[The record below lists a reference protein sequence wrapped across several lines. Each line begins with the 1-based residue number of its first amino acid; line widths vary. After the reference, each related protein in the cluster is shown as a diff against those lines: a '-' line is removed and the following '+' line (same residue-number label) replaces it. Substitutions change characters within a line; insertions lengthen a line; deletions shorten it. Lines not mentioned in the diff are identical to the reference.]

1 MARQE
6 ARDVTVME
14 RWARFVHRRKW
25 LVLAAWLVILV
36 AGAAAARAFGGEFQT
51 EFRLPGSESQR
62 ANDLLKERFPG
73 QAGGEA
79 DIVFEVPT
87 GIDGARPQIEEVLAR
102 IQAEI
107 PDVAAIESPF
117 ERPGYI
123 SPDGTIARAV
133 VRFTFD
139 ADKVP
144 HETAMQLIRLTE
156 EAARPGFTVE
166 PGGRVIQFNE
176 QAEFGSEIYGLIAA
190 VFILL
195 IAFGSVVAMGVPI
208 GAALFGLGTGLALI
222 TIAARWV
229 GFPSFSSQF
238 AAMIGIGVGI
248 DYSLLVVTRFREA
261 IHAGKRVEDAV
272 VEAVTTSGR
281 SVMFAGVVVAIA
293 FLGLFVMGLPF
304 VATLATAGAVVV
316 LVAVAIALSLTPA
329 LLAVFGRRV
338 DSLRVPF
345 FHQSEGVDPRSPWYR
360 LSRAIQARPW
370 PFALLAGGLLV
381 VLALPLLD
389 MQLGFTDAG
398 NRSPSSHSRKA
409 YDLIA
414 KGFGPGTNGPLL
426 IVADTRNGNGG
437 LERAVEL
444 LRATPG
450 VANVTQPLLNP
461 QGDTAV
467 ITVIPTTKP
476 QDHATT
482 ELVHRLRND
491 VLRQAGTNGDRFYVT
506 GVTAGQIDA
515 SDRISQRMPY
525 LFIGVIGLSFILLTA
540 MFRSVV
546 VALKAAIMNLLSIG
560 AAYGVVVAVFQ
571 WGWGGELIGVGTGP
585 VEVFLPMMM
594 FAILFG
600 LSMDYEVFLISR
612 IREEYLKTGDTG
624 LAVANGLTATARVIT
639 AAAAIMVTVFLAF
652 VLGPERV
659 IKEFGIGL
667 ATAILVDATI
677 VRILLVPSTMELLGR
692 WNWWMPRW
700 LDRILPNL
708 HVEGPPASEGEP
720 AGAAGS
726 RPLTAGAGRTG

>member
-1 MARQE
+1 MATQE
-6 ARDVTVME
+6 GAGLLE
-14 RWARFVHRRKW
+14 RWAGFVYRRKW
-25 LVLAAWLVILV
+25 LVLAAWVAVLVGV
-36 AGAAAARAFGGEFQT
+36 GASARAFGGEFQT
-51 EFRLPGSESQR
+51 EFTLPGSESQR
-62 ANDLLKERFPG
+62 ANDLLKERFPA

-79 DIVFEVPT
+79 DLVFEVPT
-87 GIDGARPQIEEVLAR
+87 GIEGARAEIEAVLAR
-102 IQAEI
+102 VAAEV

-144 HETAMQLIRLTE
+144 HETAVALIRLAE
-156 EAARPGFTVE
+156 GASRVDFTVE
-166 PGGRVIQFNE
+166 PGGRVVQFNE
-176 QAEFGSEIYGLIAA
+176 QTEFGSEIYGLIAA

-208 GAALFGLGTGLALI
+208 GAALFGLGTGLGILMV
-222 TIAARWV
+222 AARWI
-229 GFPSFSSQF
+229 GFPDFSSQF

-261 IHAGKRVEDAV
+261 IHGGKSVRDGVI
-272 VEAVTTSGR
+272 EAVTTSGR
-281 SVMFAGVVVAIA
+281 AVAFAGVIVAIA

-304 VATLATAGAVVV
+304 IATLATAGAVVV
-316 LVAVAIALSLTPA
+316 LVAVAIAMSLTPA
-329 LLAVFGRRV
+329 LLAVFGKRV

-345 FHQSEGVDPRSPWYR
+345 LHQSEGVDPNSTWYR
-360 LSRAIQARPW
+360 LSRSIQRHPW
-370 PFALLAGGLLV
+370 PFAVVATLVLV
-381 VLALPLLD
+381 VLSLPIFS
-389 MQLGFTDAG
+389 MELGFTDAG
-398 NRSPSSHSRKA
+398 NRSPDSHSRKA

-426 IVADTRNGNGG
+426 VVADVRNGNGG

-444 LRATPG
+444 MRETPG
-450 VANVTQPLLNP
+450 VAAVTEPVLNP
-461 QGDTAV
+461 AGDTAV

-482 ELVHRLRND
+482 ELVHRLRDD
-491 VLRQAGTNGDRFYVT
+491 VLKQAETNGDRFYIT

-515 SDRISQRMPY
+515 SDRISERMPY
-525 LFIGVIGLSFILLTA
+525 LFVGVIGLSFILLTA

-571 WGWGGELIGVGTGP
+571 WGWGGGLIGVGTGP

-612 IREEYLKTGDTG
+612 VREEYLKTGDTG
-624 LAVANGLTATARVIT
+624 TAVANGLTATARVIT

-677 VRILLVPSTMELLGR
+677 VRIFLVPSAMALLGR
-692 WNWWMPRW
+692 WNWWMPGW
-700 LDRILPNL
+700 LDRLLPTL
-708 HVEGPPASEGEP
+708 DVEGAGHAAAGP
-720 AGAAGS
+720 AGAK
-726 RPLTAGAGRTG
+726 

>member
-1 MARQE
+1 M
-6 ARDVTVME
+6 TGLE
-14 RWARFVHRRKW
+14 RWARWTYRRRW
-25 LVLAAWLVILV
+25 LVLAAWVVILAV
-36 AGAAAARAFGGEFQT
+36 AGGLANQFGGAFQT
-51 EFRLPGSESQR
+51 EFKLPGSESQR
-62 ANDLLKERFPG
+62 ANDLLKERFPA

-87 GIDGARPQIEEVLAR
+87 GIEGARADIEAVLY
-102 IQAEI
+102 QVESDL
-107 PDVAAIESPF
+107 PDVAAVESPF

-144 HETAMQLIRLTE
+144 HETAKQLIALTE
-156 EAARPGFTVE
+156 AASRPGFTVE
-166 PGGRVIQFNE
+166 PGGRVVQFNE
-176 QAEFGSEIYGLIAA
+176 QAEFGSEVYGLIAA

-195 IAFGSVVAMGVPI
+195 IAFGSVAAMGVPI
-208 GAALFGLGTGLALI
+208 GAALFGLGTGLAVI
-222 TIAARWV
+222 TLAARWV

-261 IHAGKRVEDAV
+261 IHAGKSVEEGI

-281 SVMFAGVVVAIA
+281 SVIFAGVVVAIA

-316 LVAVAIALSLTPA
+316 LVAVAIASSLTPA
-329 LLAVFGRRV
+329 LLSVIGKRV

-345 FHQSEGVDPRSPWYR
+345 LHQSEGVDPRSPWFR
-360 LSRAIQARPW
+360 LSRVIQRHPW
-370 PFALLAGGLLV
+370 PFAIVAGGILV
-381 VLALPLLD
+381 AASLPILT
-389 MQLGFTDAG
+389 MELGFTDAG

-426 IVADTRNGNGG
+426 IVADAKNGNGG

-444 LRATPG
+444 LRETPG
-450 VANVTQPLLNP
+450 VAAVTEPLLNP
-461 QGDTAV
+461 AGDTAV

-482 ELVHRLRND
+482 ELVHRLRDD
-491 VLRQAGTNGDRFYVT
+491 VLKRAGTNGDRYYVT

-515 SDRISQRMPY
+515 SDRISSRMPY
-525 LFIGVIGLSFILLTA
+525 LFIGVIGLSFVLLTA

-546 VALKAAIMNLLSIG
+546 VAAKAAVMNLLSIG
-560 AAYGVVVAVFQ
+560 AAYGVVVAIFQ
-571 WGWGGELIGVGTGP
+571 WGWLGELIGVGKGP
-585 VEVFLPMMM
+585 IEVFLPMMM

-612 IREEYLKTGDTG
+612 IREEYLRTGDTAE
-624 LAVANGLTATARVIT
+624 AVANGLTATARVIT

-667 ATAILVDATI
+667 ATAIFVDATL
-677 VRILLVPSTMELLGR
+677 VRIFLVPATMELLGK
-692 WNWWMPRW
+692 WNWWMPGW
-700 LDRILPNL
+700 LDRVLPKLN
-708 HVEGPPASEGEP
+708 VEGPPAGSGELP
-720 AGAAGS
+720 G
-726 RPLTAGAGRTG
+726 TASAGR

>member
-1 MARQE
+1 MSGL
-6 ARDVTVME
+6 E
-14 RWARFVHRRKW
+14 RWARLTYRRRW
-25 LVLAAWLVILV
+25 WVLGVWVLILAV
-36 AGAAAARAFGGEFQT
+36 MGGLARGIGGEFQT
-51 EFRLPGSESQR
+51 EFTLPGSESQR
-62 ANDLLKERFPG
+62 ANDLLKARFPA

-79 DIVFEVPT
+79 DLVFEVPT
-87 GIDGARPQIEEVLAR
+87 GIEGARDRIEAVLAR
-102 IQAEI
+102 VRTEV

-133 VRFTFD
+133 VRFQFD

-144 HETAMQLIRLTE
+144 HETAVALIRLAESETG
-156 EAARPGFTVE
+156 PGFTVE
-166 PGGRVIQFNE
+166 PGGRVVQFNE
-176 QAEFGSEIYGLIAA
+176 QTEFGSEIYGLIAA

-208 GAALFGLGTGLALI
+208 GAALFGLGTGLAII
-222 TIAARWV
+222 TVAARWV
-229 GFPSFSSQF
+229 GFPGFSSQF

-261 IHAGKRVEDAV
+261 IHGGRSVEEGV
-272 VEAVTTSGR
+272 VEAVVTSGR

-316 LVAVAIALSLTPA
+316 LVAVAIAVSLTPA
-329 LLAVFGRRV
+329 LLAVFGKRV
-338 DSLRVPF
+338 DALRVPF
-345 FHQSEGVDPRSPWYR
+345 LHQSEGIDPRSPWFR
-360 LSRAIQARPW
+360 LSRVIQRHPW
-370 PFALLAGGLLV
+370 PFAIVTGGLLV
-381 VLALPLLD
+381 AAALPIFS

-398 NRSPSSHSRKA
+398 NRSPSSHARRA

-426 IVADTRNGNGG
+426 IVADVRNGNGG
-437 LERAVEL
+437 LSRAVEL
-444 LRATPG
+444 LRETPG
-450 VANVTQPLLNP
+450 VAAVTEPVINP
-461 QGDTAV
+461 AGDTAV

-482 ELVHRLRND
+482 DLVHRLRGD
-491 VLRQAGTNGDRFYVT
+491 VLKRAGTNGDRYYVT

-515 SDRISQRMPY
+515 SDRISSRMPY

-546 VALKAAIMNLLSIG
+546 VAAKAAVMNLLSIG

-571 WGWGGELIGVGTGP
+571 WGWFGELIGVGEGP
-585 VEVFLPMMM
+585 IEVFLPMMM

-612 IREEYLKTGDTG
+612 IREEYLRTGDTAE
-624 LAVANGLTATARVIT
+624 AVANGLTATARVIT

-659 IKEFGIGL
+659 IKEFGLGL
-667 ATAILVDATI
+667 ATAIFVDATL
-677 VRILLVPSTMELLGR
+677 VRIFLVPSTMELLGR
-692 WNWWMPRW
+692 WNWWMPGW
-700 LDRILPNL
+700 LDRLLPNL
-708 HVEGPPASEGEP
+708 HLEGPPAG
-720 AGAAGS
+720 AGDLAGS
-726 RPLTAGAGRTG
+726 PAHGGR

>member
-1 MARQE
+1 MARGASRE
-6 ARDVTVME
+6 MTGLE
-14 RWARFVHRRKW
+14 RWARWTYRRRW
-25 LVLAAWLVILV
+25 LVLAAWVVILAV
-36 AGAAAARAFGGEFQT
+36 AGGLASQFGGEFQT
-51 EFRLPGSESQR
+51 EFKLPGSESQR
-62 ANDLLKERFPG
+62 ANDLLKERFPA

-87 GIDGARPQIEEVLAR
+87 GIEGARADIEAVLK
-102 IQAEI
+102 QVESDL
-107 PDVAAIESPF
+107 PDVAAVESPF

-144 HETAMQLIRLTE
+144 HETAKQLIALTE
-156 EAARPGFTVE
+156 AASRPGFTVE
-166 PGGRVIQFNE
+166 PGGRVVEFNE
-176 QAEFGSEIYGLIAA
+176 QAEFGSEVYGLIAA

-195 IAFGSVVAMGVPI
+195 IAFGSVAAMGVPI
-208 GAALFGLGTGLALI
+208 GAALFGLGTGLAVI
-222 TIAARWV
+222 TLAARWV

-261 IHAGKRVEDAV
+261 IHAGKSVEEGV

-281 SVMFAGVVVAIA
+281 SVMFAGVIVAIA

-316 LVAVAIALSLTPA
+316 LVAVAIAASLTPA
-329 LLAVFGRRV
+329 LLSVIGKRV

-345 FHQSEGVDPRSPWYR
+345 LHQSEGVDPRSPWFR
-360 LSRAIQARPW
+360 LSRVIQRHPW
-370 PFALLAGGLLV
+370 PFAIVVGGILV
-381 VLALPLLD
+381 AASLPILT
-389 MQLGFTDAG
+389 MELGFTDAG

-426 IVADTRNGNGG
+426 IVADAKNGNGG

-444 LRATPG
+444 LRETPG
-450 VANVTQPLLNP
+450 VAAVTEPLLNP
-461 QGDTAV
+461 AGDTAV

-482 ELVHRLRND
+482 ELVHRLRDD
-491 VLRQAGTNGDRFYVT
+491 VLKRAGTNGDRYYVT

-515 SDRISQRMPY
+515 SDRISSRMPY
-525 LFIGVIGLSFILLTA
+525 LFIGVIGLSFVLLTA

-546 VALKAAIMNLLSIG
+546 VAAKAAVMNLLSIG
-560 AAYGVVVAVFQ
+560 AAYGVVVAIFQ
-571 WGWGGELIGVGTGP
+571 WGWLGELIGVGKGP
-585 VEVFLPMMM
+585 IEVFLPMMM

-612 IREEYLKTGDTG
+612 IREEYLRTGDTAE
-624 LAVANGLTATARVIT
+624 AVANGLTATARVIT

-667 ATAILVDATI
+667 ATAIFVDATL
-677 VRILLVPSTMELLGR
+677 VRIFLVPATMELLGK
-692 WNWWMPRW
+692 WNWWMPGW
-700 LDRILPNL
+700 LDRVLPKLN
-708 HVEGPPASEGEP
+708 VEGPPA
-720 AGAAGS
+720 GS
-726 RPLTAGAGRTG
+726 AELPGTASAGR